1 MIPERTA
8 IQIKLAF
15 VLSTICMEGEE
26 TMDLP
31 PKYTYITLDK
41 QGIWSKICIQGFV
54 GTR

>member
-26 TMDLP
+26 RN
-31 PKYTYITLDK
+31 YEFASQIYITLDK